1 MERNITI
8 GLVIALLLTC
18 IGAFWMSSNGD
29 GSGGFLLDF
38 LKNNTNTT
46 TADNSTINNTYTNST
61 INETINTTIN
71 DTIDDSTIAISFLT
85 SAVFDNSTN
94 RSIISIDASE
104 ENITVSQIAVFTSY
118 DNTTF
123 TESYNATNIT
133 LPTTATIPIINDTAT
148 ELYYYTTV
156 LYNNTIYRIPENVS
170 EVINIT
176 H

>member
-46 TADNSTINNTYTNST
+46 TADNSTINNTLTDNST
-61 INETINTTIN
+61 VNETVTDDNSTTL
-71 DTIDDSTIAISFLT
+71 SFLT

-94 RSIISIDASE
+94 SSIISIDASE
-104 ENITVSQIAVFTSY
+104 ENITVDSIVLFTSY
-118 DNTTF
+118 DNINF
-123 TESYNATNIT
+123 TEAASLTNTT
-133 LPTTATIPIINDTAT
+133 LPTTATIPITDDTAT
-148 ELYYYTTV
+148 ELYYYITV
-156 LYNNTIYRIPENVS
+156 LYNNTIYRVPENGS
-170 EVINIT
+170 EVLNIST
-176 H
+176 Q

>member
-46 TADNSTINNTYTNST
+46 TADNSTINNTLTDNST
-61 INETINTTIN
+61 VNETVTDDNSTTL
-71 DTIDDSTIAISFLT
+71 SFLT

-94 RSIISIDASE
+94 SSIISIDASE
-104 ENITVSQIAVFTSY
+104 ENITVDSIVLFTSY
-118 DNTTF
+118 DNINF
-123 TESYNATNIT
+123 TEAASLTNTT

-156 LYNNTIYRIPENVS
+156 LYNNTIYRVPENGS
-170 EVINIT
+170 EVLNIST
-176 H
+176 Q